1 MDAKGLGCSFEDLAL
16 ETLFVWV
23 PISTKTFELL
33 FHRIREKISV
43 LDVYVHIYVQCLISN
58 AVLLMPY

>member
-33 FHRIREKISV
+33 FHRIREKTV
-43 LDVYVHIYVQCLISN
+43 LDVYVQCLISN
-58 AVLLMPY
+58 VVLLMPF